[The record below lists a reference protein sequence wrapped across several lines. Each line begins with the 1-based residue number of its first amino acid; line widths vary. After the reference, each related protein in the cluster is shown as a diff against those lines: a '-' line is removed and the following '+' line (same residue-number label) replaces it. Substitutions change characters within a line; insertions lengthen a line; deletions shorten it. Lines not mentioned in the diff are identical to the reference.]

1 MSDTTT
7 SPKKLLVL
15 MIDGFKWDYFDN
27 LRLDLPGFKQ
37 LFNEGVKSEYL
48 EPVFPSLSYT
58 NYYSLMTG
66 TIYICIK
73 LKSR

>member
-7 SPKKLLVL
+7 SPNKLLVL

-27 LRLDLPGFKQ
+27 PRLDLPGFKQ

-48 EPVFPSLSYT
+48 EPVFPSLSQT
-58 NYYSLMTG
+58 LLSKYSFVPE
-66 TIYICIK
+66 I
-73 LKSR
+73 